1 MDHFKIDQKLLES
14 IMADLKAKGCNLS
27 FEEVTRVVDL
37 ITEEVIYRYVDR
49 LISQVETIMEINP
62 HLTEKEILET
72 VAKNVVE
79 YLGAEAASLR
89 IFDPGKEEMISFGS
103 YPPQTDERE
112 EAIPFEDTIAGEVV
126 KTHQAYFVPNILNE
140 EKYKNKEKVQ
150 KYGIHSMLAVPISI
164 PRFSL
169 KDVDTEGSFQI
180 YYKEM
185 DKIFTPLEAKIAEM
199 LSRRVSYVVA
209 RKRIM
214 DLQKLNV
221 TKNKIVEQIFL
232 KLGKREGIKMREVFN
247 LVIPELV
254 DIMRIQRCSLF
265 SISEDRHHVVL
276 EAGYPEIHHGIGKAF
291 SVKDEP
297 YIGAVVN
304 QAGPFGEFENEKIF
318 PSYILIHNPQGSSL
332 LPPDLKRFLEVQQIH
347 SVLYIPLKVTDV
359 VNYFLAF
366 DAQAH
371 HRRFSDEE
379 IEIFIFFGKELMKG
393 LRLEKMDDILHDFK
407 NPAIAAAGFAKRI
420 QKILEDGEYPS
431 KREKVAQA
439 LDIIL
444 KETSRI
450 QELAL
455 TLHGEGREEIVDLTE
470 KLKKRFLINQEA
482 MRELKRENVRL
493 IEGDLETPLW
503 IRCYPLHI
511 ERVLDNLLNN
521 ASNAMP
527 KEGGRLSIRSYRK
540 DYWVVAEVTNTGEIR
555 EEDRDRYLLGEG
567 RGRGLHITTRLIKQ
581 MKGKMEMES
590 GEGQTTFRV
599 MFPLVVKENA
609 ERIGQSA

>member
-14 IMADLKAKGCNLS
+14 IMADLTEKGCSLS
-27 FEEVTRVVDL
+27 FEEVTRVVDM
-37 ITEEVIYRYVDR
+37 ITEQVIYRYVGR
-49 LISQVETIMEINP
+49 LISQAETILEIDP
-62 HLTEKEILET
+62 TLTEKEILET

-79 YLGAEAASLR
+79 YLGAEAASIR
-89 IFDPGKEEMISFGS
+89 IYDPGREEMVSFGS
-103 YPPQTDERE
+103 YPDYAEGRE
-112 EAIPFEDTIAGEVV
+112 ETVPFEDTIAGEVV
-126 KTHQAYFVPNILNE
+126 KTHRAYFVRNILKE

-169 KDVDTEGSFQI
+169 KDVDTEGLFQI
-180 YYKEM
+180 YYKEI
-185 DKIFTPLEAKIAEM
+185 DKAFTPLEAKIAEM
-199 LSRRVSYVVA
+199 LSRRVSYVIA

-221 TKNKIVEQIFL
+221 TKDKIVEQIFL
-232 KLGKREGIKMREVFN
+232 KLGRREGIKMKDVFN
-247 LVIPELV
+247 LVVPELV

-265 SISEDRHHVVL
+265 SVSEARDHVVL
-276 EAGYPEIHHGIGKAF
+276 EAGYPEIHHGIGKGF
-291 SVKDEP
+291 SVNEEP
-297 YIGAVVN
+297 YIDAVVN
-304 QAGPFGEFENEKIF
+304 QPGPFGEFDNEKIF
-318 PSYILIHNPQGSSL
+318 PSYILIHNPQESRL
-332 LPPDLKRFLEVQQIH
+332 LPRDLKRFLEVQQIH
-347 SVLYIPLKVTDV
+347 SVLYIPLKVSEV
-359 VNYFLAF
+359 VNYFLVF

-371 HRRFSDEE
+371 HRRFTAEE

-420 QKILEDGEYPS
+420 QKILEDGEFSS
-431 KREKVAQA
+431 KKDKVAQA

-444 KETSRI
+444 KETARI

-455 TLHGEGREEIVDLTE
+455 TLHGEGKEEKVDLTE
-470 KLKKRFLINQEA
+470 KLKKRFLINEEA
-482 MRELKRENVRL
+482 VNELKRENICF
-493 IEGDLETPLW
+493 IEGGLESPLW

-527 KEGGRLSIRSYRK
+527 EHGGHLSIRSYQK
-540 DYWVVAEVTNTGEIR
+540 DFWAVAEVTNTGEIR

-567 RGRGLHITTRLIKQ
+567 RGRGLHITTRLVKQ

-599 MFPLVVKENA
+599 MFPLVK
-609 ERIGQSA
+609 

>member
-14 IMADLKAKGCNLS
+14 IMADLREKGCSLS
-27 FEEVTRVVDL
+27 FGEVTRVVDL

-49 LISQVETIMEINP
+49 LISQAETILEINP

-72 VAKNVVE
+72 VAKNIVE
-79 YLGAEAASLR
+79 YLGAEAASIR
-89 IFDPGKEEMISFGS
+89 IYDPGKEEMISFGS
-103 YPPQTDERE
+103 YPAQTEDRE

-126 KTHQAYFVPNILNE
+126 KTHRAYFVPNILKE

-150 KYGIHSMLAVPISI
+150 KFGIHSMLAVSISI

-169 KDVDTEGSFQI
+169 KDVDTEGSLQI
-180 YYKEM
+180 YYKDI

-199 LSRRVSYVVA
+199 LSRRVSYVIA

-221 TKNKIVEQIFL
+221 TKDKIVEQIFL
-232 KLGKREGIKMREVFN
+232 KLGKREGIKMKEVFN

-265 SISEDRHHVVL
+265 SVSEDRQHVVL
-276 EAGYPEIHHGIGKAF
+276 EAGYPEIQHGIGKAF
-291 SVKDEP
+291 SVKEEP
-297 YIGAVVN
+297 YIDAVVN
-304 QAGPFGEFENEKIF
+304 QANPFGEFENEKIF
-318 PSYILIHNPQGSSL
+318 PFYILIHNPQESHL
-332 LPPDLKRFLEVQQIH
+332 LPQDLKRFLETQQIH
-347 SVLYIPLKVTDV
+347 SVLYLPLKVNDV

-371 HRRFSDEE
+371 HPRFSDEE
-379 IEIFIFFGKELMKG
+379 IEIFTFFGKELMKG

-420 QKILEDGEYPS
+420 QKILEDGEFPL
-431 KREKVAQA
+431 KKEKVAQA

-470 KLKKRFLINQEA
+470 KLRKRFLINEEA
-482 MRELKRENVRL
+482 MKELKRENIHL
-493 IEGDLETPLW
+493 IEGDLESPLW

-527 KEGGRLSIRSYRK
+527 EKGGYLSIRSYQK
-540 DYWVVAEVTNTGEIR
+540 DSWAVAEVTNTGEIR

-599 MFPLVVKENA
+599 MFPLIREH
-609 ERIGQSA
+609 

>member
-49 LISQVETIMEINP
+49 LISQVETIMEIDP

-79 YLGAEAASLR
+79 YLGAEAASIR
-89 IFDPGKEEMISFGS
+89 IYDPGKEEMLSFGS
-103 YPPQTDERE
+103 YPAQTEDRE
-112 EAIPFEDTIAGEVV
+112 EAIPFEDTIAGEIV
-126 KTHQAYFVPNILNE
+126 KTHRPYFVPNILIE

-180 YYKEM
+180 YYREI
-185 DKIFTPLEAKIAEM
+185 DKAFTPLEAKIAEM
-199 LSRRVSYVVA
+199 LSRRVSYVIA

-214 DLQKLNV
+214 NLHKLNV
-221 TKNKIVEQIFL
+221 TKDKIVEQIFL
-232 KLGKREGIKMREVFN
+232 KLGKREGIKMKEVFN

-265 SISEDRHHVVL
+265 SVSEDRQHVVL
-276 EAGYPEIHHGIGKAF
+276 EAGYPEIQHGIGKAF
-291 SVKDEP
+291 SVKGEP
-297 YIGAVVN
+297 YIDAVVN
-304 QAGPFGEFENEKIF
+304 QPGPFGEFENEKIF
-318 PSYILIHNPQGSSL
+318 PSYILIHNPQGSGL

-347 SVLYIPLKVTDV
+347 SVLYIPLKVSDI

-371 HRRFSDEE
+371 HRRFIDEE

-407 NPAIAAAGFAKRI
+407 NPAIAAAGFARRI
-420 QKILEDGEYPS
+420 QKILEDGEVLS
-431 KREKVAQA
+431 KKEKVTQA

-470 KLKKRFLINQEA
+470 KLKKRFLINEET
-482 MRELKRENVRL
+482 MKELGRENVHL
-493 IEGDLETPLW
+493 IEGDLESPLW
-503 IRCYPLHI
+503 IRCYPLHV

-527 KEGGRLSIRSYRK
+527 EEGGHLSIRSYRK
-540 DYWVVAEVTNTGEIR
+540 DFWAVAEVTNTGEIR

-567 RGRGLHITTRLIKQ
+567 RGRGLHITTRLVKQ
-581 MKGKMEMES
+581 MEGKIEMES

-599 MFPLVVKENA
+599 MFPLIKE
-609 ERIGQSA
+609 S

>member
-232 KLGKREGIKMREVFN
+232 KLWKREGIKMREVFN

-359 VNYFLAF
+359 INYFLAF

-482 MRELKRENVRL
+482 MRELKRENVHL

-521 ASNAMP
+521 ASNAIP
-527 KEGGRLSIRSYRK
+527 EEGGRLSIRSYRK
-540 DYWVVAEVTNTGEIR
+540 DSWAVAEVTNTGEIR

-567 RGRGLHITTRLIKQ
+567 RGRGIHITTRLVKQ

-609 ERIGQSA
+609 

>member
-1 MDHFKIDQKLLES
+1 MDHFKIDRKLLES
-14 IMADLKAKGCNLS
+14 IMADLNERGCNLS
-27 FEEVTRVVDL
+27 FEEVTRVVEL
-37 ITEEVIYRYVDR
+37 ITEEVIYRYVDH
-49 LISQVETIMEINP
+49 LISQVETILEINP
-62 HLTEKEILET
+62 HLAEKEILET

-79 YLGAEAASLR
+79 YLGAEAASIR
-89 IFDPGKEEMISFGS
+89 IYDPGREKMISFGS
-103 YPPQTDERE
+103 YPPQTEDRE

-126 KTHQAYFVPNILNE
+126 KTHRSYFVPDILKE

-150 KYGIHSMLAVPISI
+150 KQGIHSMLAIPISI

-169 KDVDTEGSFQI
+169 KDVDIEGSFQI

-185 DKIFTPLEAKIAEM
+185 DKTFTPLEAKIAEM
-199 LSRRVSYVVA
+199 LSRRVSYVIA
-209 RKRIM
+209 QKRIM

-221 TKNKIVEQIFL
+221 TKDKIVEQVFL

-247 LVIPELV
+247 LVVPELV

-265 SISEDRHHVVL
+265 SVSEDRQHVVL
-276 EAGYPEIHHGIGKAF
+276 EAGYPEVQHGIGKAF
-291 SVKDEP
+291 SMKDEP
-297 YIGAVVN
+297 YIEVVAN
-304 QAGPFGEFENEKIF
+304 QSGPFGEFENEKIF
-318 PSYILIHNPQGSSL
+318 PSYILIHNPQESWL
-332 LPPDLKRFLEVQQIH
+332 LPSDLKRFLEIQQIH
-347 SVLYIPLKVTDV
+347 SVLYIPLKVNDV

-371 HRRFSDEE
+371 HRKFSEEE

-420 QKILEDGEYPS
+420 QKILDDGEYPS
-431 KREKVAQA
+431 KKEKVVQA

-470 KLKKRFLINQEA
+470 KLKRRFHINEEA
-482 MRELKRENVRL
+482 IKQLKRENVHL
-493 IEGDLETPLW
+493 TEGGLESSLW

-521 ASNAMP
+521 ASNALP
-527 KEGGRLSIRSYRK
+527 EEGGRISIRSYQK
-540 DYWVVAEVTNTGEIR
+540 DSWAVAEVTNTGEIR

-567 RGRGLHITTRLIKQ
+567 RGRGLHITTRLVKQ
-581 MKGKMEMES
+581 IQGKMEMES

-599 MFPLVVKENA
+599 MLPLVK
-609 ERIGQSA
+609 